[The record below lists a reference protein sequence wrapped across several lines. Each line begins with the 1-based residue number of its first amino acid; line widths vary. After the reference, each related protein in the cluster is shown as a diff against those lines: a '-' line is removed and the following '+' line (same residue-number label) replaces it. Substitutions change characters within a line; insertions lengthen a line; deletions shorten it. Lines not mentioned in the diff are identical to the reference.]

1 MSLSP
6 SVVSYLDQIDP
17 IPGWFGFV
25 DVVVFDTVL
34 SHQEN
39 RGVCGDLLEIGAYYG
54 RSAVV
59 LGLHRQ
65 TEERVVVCDLF
76 ENAPDTPGL
85 REEWQRDY
93 GELTEAA
100 FLSTYQRFVPDAPHI
115 VARPSSTLQFDVPAT
130 SCRFVHV
137 DGSHRYEDA
146 DADIRFAIRSLTA
159 DGVIAIDDYR
169 SVHTPGVAAAAWQ
182 AVIAGDVGIAC
193 LTEAKMY
200 LADPETATEI
210 RSRVRAVAHELPSL
224 DLETVPM
231 LGQEPLR
238 LWMRT

>member
-6 SVVSYLDQIDP
+6 SVVSYLNEIDP
-17 IPGWFGFV
+17 IPGWFGYV
-25 DVVVFDTVL
+25 DVAVFDALL
-34 SHQEN
+34 SHQEDH
-39 RGVCGDLLEIGAYYG
+39 GVRGDLLEIGAYWG

-65 TEERVVVCDLF
+65 AGERVVVCDLF
-76 ENAPDTPGL
+76 ENSPATAEL

-93 GELTEAA
+93 GGLTEAA

-115 VARPSSTLQFDVPAT
+115 VARPSNTLQFDVPAA

-146 DADIRFAIRSLTA
+146 DADIRFSMRSITA

-182 AVIAGDVGIAC
+182 AVIDEHMAIAC

-210 RSRVRAVAHELPSL
+210 RSRVRAVADGLPSL
-224 DLETVPM
+224 DMEAVPL